1 MTDRRISAAAG
12 LSRRD
17 LLRRGAAVS
26 FGAGS
31 LGLLSACSDSGG
43 SSSTSSQTS
52 STGAST
58 TAAAKL
64 TGTIVFLNYPQWIGP
79 KEVKD
84 FEAAH
89 PGVKIKQN
97 TTALTESVSG
107 TAVKIAQNPKAFD
120 MLLGDLP
127 IVGQLMAGGFVADL
141 DPAKIPNLGTVEQRF
156 RTQYPHGVPTDYGKV
171 GFGYRKDMVKE
182 RPTSWADFWAMAPK
196 YKNKIVVYNL
206 DRDVLG
212 SALKYL
218 GFSTNTKDKAQLD
231 KARDAI
237 KQIKPYI
244 KAFKAVDIAKELVT
258 GGAALALTG
267 DYDVALAQTQS
278 KNIEWVAPT
287 EGMTGYLEGWIGV
300 KQSEHLPTVEAFA
313 NFHLEPQNYASFVN
327 ATGTAY
333 VVPGAKHLMKP
344 EIADNPILSSAG
356 LDKVEFIDY
365 VGEDT
370 TKYIS
375 KIWNEIQ
382 AA

>member
-1 MTDRRISAAAG
+1 MPPLAG
-12 LSRRD
+12 LSRRE
-17 LLRRGAAVS
+17 LLRRGAA
-26 FGAGS
+26 AS
-31 LGLLSACSDSGG
+31 LGVGGLGVLAGCSDSGG
-43 SSSTSSQTS
+43 GASSSSSAATTS
-52 STGAST
+52 STTA
-58 TAAAKL
+58 AAAKL
-64 TGTIVFLNYPQWIGP
+64 TGTIVFLNYPEWIGP
-79 KEVKD
+79 TEVKD
-84 FEAAH
+84 FEAAN

-127 IVGQLMAGGFVADL
+127 IVGQLRAGGFVADL
-141 DPAKIPNLGTVEQRF
+141 DPAKIPNLTSVEERF
-156 RTQYPHGVPTDYGKV
+156 RKQYPYGVPTDYGKV
-171 GFGYRKDMVKE
+171 GYGYRKDMVKE
-182 RPTSWADFWAMAPK
+182 KPTSWADFWSLAPK
-196 YKNKIVVYNL
+196 YSKKIVVYNL

-218 GFSTNTKDKAQLD
+218 GFSTNTKDKGELD

-237 KQIKPYI
+237 KQLKPHI
-244 KAFKAVDIAKELVT
+244 KAFKAVEIAKELVT
-258 GGAALALTG
+258 GGAAFALTG
-267 DYDVALAQTQS
+267 DYDIALAQTQT

-287 EGMTGYLEGWIGV
+287 EGMTGYLEGWVGV

-313 NFHLEPQNYASFVN
+313 NFHLEPKNYASFVN

-333 VVPGAKHLMKP
+333 VVPGAKQFMKP

-365 VGEDT
+365 VGADT